1 MKLETC
7 MKPKLFLIDAM
18 GLIFRAYYAMI
29 KSPRFTSKGLNTSA
43 ILGFT
48 NMFYELIKNEKPT
61 HIAVAFDTGAPTFRH
76 IDYQDYKA
84 NREATPDDIIN
95 SVPYI
100 HRVLDAFGITQIGID
115 GYEADDVVGTLAKH
129 AEIEGYDVFMVT
141 SDKDYGQLVS
151 ENIKM
156 YKPGKFGQPAEI
168 LGPAE
173 ICEKFGI
180 QRPEQVIDI
189 LGLQGDSSDNIPGVP
204 GVGPVSAKKLLAK
217 YDTIEGIYACNAN
230 QEKEKLQNLLLENK
244 EQALLS
250 KQLATIMIDVP
261 VECNFEEMAY
271 NGPDPAKLKA
281 IFNELEFKALSNRI
295 FTDLSLQ
302 QPVTEVDL
310 FNQDLVAPA
319 EDVKEEP
326 ILLLP
331 KIESVDSIDNIKTV
345 QCGDPVE
352 TVQCDNPVETV
363 HCTVSTM
370 WNANVSV
377 VFFDWIMQD
386 DRIAGFSFALDD
398 QICYYHFVENEHRYY
413 QQLIQWI
420 FTGDHTVVTY
430 ESKPTYKYLKV
441 FKVEPTVKIFDLQI
455 AHYLIQPENKHDL
468 DRITAASLDYTLK
481 ANSQELQNIAIE
493 RVSCY
498 VKLYPLLLQELRD
511 NQLESLFENVEMPL
525 VPVLAEMERT
535 GVKVDVPTLQKNSET
550 MNAELKELE
559 TQIYEYAGMAFKIGS
574 PKQLGEVLFEKMHI
588 IENAKLTKSKQYQT
602 GEEVLLKMASKHPIV
617 PLILEWRKLSK
628 LKSTYI
634 DALPQLINPKTGRI
648 HSTFTQTITS
658 TGRLSSVN
666 PNLQNIPVR
675 TERGRDIRKAF
686 VASDDEHIILAADY
700 SQIELRIVAHVCGD
714 ERMIET
720 FKRNEDIHASMAA
733 HIFGVAQDEV
743 TKDMRHSAKTVNF
756 GILYGISAFGLA
768 DRLQIPQG
776 EARKLITDYYNSFP
790 KITEYLNNT
799 LDFAREN
806 LYVETLLGRRRY
818 IRDINAQNGLLRKAA
833 ERNAINA
840 PIQGT
845 AADLIKIA
853 MVAIQHDIDE
863 RHLQSR
869 MILQVH
875 DELVFDAR
883 KDELEELT
891 QIVRERMSGSM
902 QLTVP
907 LDVDIN
913 SGTSW
918 FEAH

>member
-1 MKLETC
+1 

-48 NMFYELIKNEKPT
+48 NMFYELVKNEKPT
-61 HIAVAFDTGAPTFRH
+61 HVAVAFDTGAPTFRH

-302 QPVTEVDL
+302 QPATEVDL

-331 KIESVDSIDNIKTV
+331 KIESVDPSNFSLLTSHLSPLTSHI
-345 QCGDPVE
+345 
-352 TVQCDNPVETV
+352 
-363 HCTVSTM
+363 
-370 WNANVSV
+370 
-377 VFFDWIMQD
+377 FFDWIMQD
-386 DRIAGFSFALDD
+386 GRIAGFAFALDD
-398 QICYYHFVENEHRYY
+398 QTCYYHFVESEHRYY

-420 FTGDHTVVTY
+420 FTGNHTVVTY

-550 MNAELKELE
+550 MNAELKDLE
-559 TQIYEYAGMAFKIGS
+559 TQIYEYAGMSFNIGS

-648 HSTFTQTITS
+648 HSTFTQTIAS

-743 TKDMRHSAKTVNF
+743 TKDMRRSAKTVNF

>member
-1 MKLETC
+1 MS
-7 MKPKLFLIDAM
+7 KPKLFLIDAM

-302 QPVTEVDL
+302 QPATEVDL

-331 KIESVDSIDNIKTV
+331 KIESVDPSNFSLLTSHFSPLTSHI
-345 QCGDPVE
+345 
-352 TVQCDNPVETV
+352 
-363 HCTVSTM
+363 
-370 WNANVSV
+370 
-377 VFFDWIMQD
+377 FFDWIMQD
-386 DRIAGFSFALDD
+386 GRIAGFAFALDD
-398 QICYYHFVENEHRYY
+398 QTCYYHFVESEHRYY

-559 TQIYEYAGMAFKIGS
+559 TQIYEYAGMSFNIGS

-720 FKRNEDIHASMAA
+720 FKHNEDIHASMAA

-743 TKDMRHSAKTVNF
+743 TKDMRRSAKTVNF

-799 LDFAREN
+799 LEFARKN
-806 LYVETLLGRRRY
+806 QYVETLLGRRRY

-902 QLTVP
+902 QLSVP

>member
-1 MKLETC
+1 

-48 NMFYELIKNEKPT
+48 NMFYELVKNEKPT
-61 HIAVAFDTGAPTFRH
+61 HVAVAFDTGAPTFRH

-302 QPVTEVDL
+302 QPATEVDL

-331 KIESVDSIDNIKTV
+331 KIEPVDPSHFSLLTSHLSL
-345 QCGDPVE
+345 P
-352 TVQCDNPVETV
+352 
-363 HCTVSTM
+363 
-370 WNANVSV
+370 NAHI
-377 VFFDWIMQD
+377 FFDWIMQD
-386 DRIAGFSFALDD
+386 GRIAGFAFALDD
-398 QICYYHFVENEHRYY
+398 QTCYYHFVESEHRYY

-559 TQIYEYAGMAFKIGS
+559 TQIYEYAGMSFNIGS

-743 TKDMRHSAKTVNF
+743 TKDMRRSAKTVNF

-768 DRLQIPQG
+768 DRLQIPHG

>member
-1 MKLETC
+1 

-61 HIAVAFDTGAPTFRH
+61 HVAVAFDTGAPTFRH

-302 QPVTEVDL
+302 QPATEVDL

-331 KIESVDSIDNIKTV
+331 KIEPIDPSHFSLLTSHLSL
-345 QCGDPVE
+345 P
-352 TVQCDNPVETV
+352 
-363 HCTVSTM
+363 
-370 WNANVSV
+370 NAHI
-377 VFFDWIMQD
+377 FFDWIMQD
-386 DRIAGFSFALDD
+386 DRIAGFAFALDD
-398 QICYYHFVENEHRYY
+398 QTCYYHFVESEHRYY

-559 TQIYEYAGMAFKIGS
+559 TQIYEYAGVSFNIGS

-733 HIFGVAQDEV
+733 HIFGVEQDEV
-743 TKDMRHSAKTVNF
+743 TKDMRRSAKTVNF

-799 LDFAREN
+799 LEFAREN

-883 KDELEELT
+883 KDELEELI

-902 QLTVP
+902 QLSVP